1 MSKVFVILAAVQLV
15 LLGFI
20 ATKLISLE
28 QAVENAALIGPQ
40 IAQRVTATAGHEA
53 QDAAVPGPHDWESSL
68 RRVIREEIGSFEQLR
83 GIETG
88 SVVRGSGS
96 GANSPPHDPARVA
109 AVNRQ
114 LDYFI
119 SIGQISPAEMSA
131 LQREIAG
138 LDEDARRQILGKL
151 TGAMNRGALKGQL

>member
-1 MSKVFVILAAVQLV
+1 MSKVFVILAAVKLV

-20 ATKLISLE
+20 ATKLASLE
-28 QAVENAALIGPQ
+28 QAVENATLNGPQ
-40 IAQRVTATAGHEA
+40 LARRVTATGGHEA
-53 QDAAVPGPHDWESSL
+53 RDAAASEPHDWEASV
-68 RRVIREEIGSFEQLR
+68 RRVIREEIGSFEQLHAI
-83 GIETG
+83 GTG
-88 SVVRGSGS
+88 SVVRGSGPS
-96 GANSPPHDPARVA
+96 SSSPPHDPARVA